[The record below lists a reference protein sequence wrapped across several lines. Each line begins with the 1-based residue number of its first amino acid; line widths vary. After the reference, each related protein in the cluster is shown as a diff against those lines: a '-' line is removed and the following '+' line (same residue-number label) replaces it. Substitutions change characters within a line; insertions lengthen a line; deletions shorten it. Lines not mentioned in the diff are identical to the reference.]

1 MASLLNSISVVGLL
15 QQMEDEGIHFED
27 VTGSGKIRRNGIQID
42 RLSATGASMGLTVR
56 GWYDPNAKTVDFEGV
71 ITPIYMVNGAFRV
84 ILGKLFGRDKGE
96 GLFGFTYT
104 IKGNADAPKVSVN
117 PLSILTPG
125 VFREIFRRDPP
136 EPVPQ

>member
-15 QQMEDEGIHFED
+15 QQMEDEGIHFEN

-42 RLSATGASMGLTVR
+42 QLSATGASMGITVH
-56 GWYDPNAKTVDFEGV
+56 GWYDPHTKTVDFEGV
-71 ITPIYMVNGAFRV
+71 ITPIYMVNGAFQAV
-84 ILGKLFGRDKGE
+84 LGKLFGREKGE

-104 IKGNADAPKVSVN
+104 VKGDVGAPKVAVN

-125 VFREIFRRDPP
+125 VFREIFRSDPP
-136 EPVPQ
+136 APPSQ